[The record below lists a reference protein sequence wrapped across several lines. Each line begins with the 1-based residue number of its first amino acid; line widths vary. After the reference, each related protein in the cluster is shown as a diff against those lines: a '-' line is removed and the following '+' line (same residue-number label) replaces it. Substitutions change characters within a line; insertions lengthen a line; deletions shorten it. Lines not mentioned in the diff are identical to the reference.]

1 MPRRIQSQ
9 KMSDARAGRVLRTLD
24 QVASFD
30 PLPLDY
36 LRAGPRLAY
45 TGVLLISKEKEMYRP
60 RLVLIL
66 LIVISGVL
74 SAPVGT
80 SNRLDHEGSLSI
92 SASATG
98 PHRERPT
105 SLVPSQ
111 PTEIGRASKTD
122 KETAAPAKNNKDD
135 NKDKSDGLLGA
146 VKPLED
152 NIFDNPRFPHLG
164 FCQFIKGGCGH

>member
-9 KMSDARAGRVLRTLD
+9 KMSDARAEKVRTPD
-24 QVASFD
+24 QAASSD
-30 PLPLDY
+30 PLPLNY

-45 TGVLLISKEKEMYRP
+45 AGVLLVSKKQKKMFRP
-60 RLVLIL
+60 RLVFIL

-80 SNRLDHEGSLSI
+80 SDQLDHASSLNV

-111 PTEIGRASKTD
+111 PTETGRASKTD
-122 KETAAPAKNNKDD
+122 KENTAPAKNNKDD
-135 NKDKSDGLLGA
+135 NRDKSDGLLGA

-152 NIFDNPRFPHLG
+152 NIFNNPRFPHLG